1 MKEFTI
7 RNNEI
12 SLYNGKLTAETVK
25 SIKKSLT
32 IAFPELSESFFDMFF
47 DRIKANNFSDAR
59 LKDAVNHVIDT
70 CVYPKPAIANFILFD
85 KKIKLVKHQQIVELN
100 QRSTENE
107 FANYAALEL
116 PGADKVVWALL
127 SDVEG
132 TKLEKYI
139 KNKK

>member
-7 RNNEI
+7 NQNEI
-12 SLYNGKLTAETVK
+12 SLYSGGLTIDAVK
-25 SIKKSLT
+25 QAKNVLQ
-32 IAFPELSESFFDMFF
+32 IAFPDLTLDFYDIFFA
-47 DRIKANNFSDAR
+47 RIKENNFSDER

-107 FANYAALEL
+107 FANYAALQL
-116 PGADKVVWALL
+116 PGMDKVVWALL
-127 SDVEG
+127 SEVEG